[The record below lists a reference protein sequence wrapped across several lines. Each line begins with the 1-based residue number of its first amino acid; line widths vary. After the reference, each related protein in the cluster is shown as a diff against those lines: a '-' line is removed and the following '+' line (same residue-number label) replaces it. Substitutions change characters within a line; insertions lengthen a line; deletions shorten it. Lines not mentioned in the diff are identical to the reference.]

1 MATQFEGSKFDAR
14 PDRIDLRDRPYRPP
28 LVSLPAQF
36 PSWDWITQNLERYC
50 EALILDQGSEGACT
64 GFGLAAAINYLLW
77 RQADNKKEQAKL
89 TRVSTRMLYRMA
101 RVYDEWPGEDYEGSS
116 CRGAIKGWHRHGV
129 CTDELWPYRDAR
141 ESIRYLK
148 PKSGWQDDAA
158 TRPLGAYYRINKDS
172 IVDMQAAVHEVG
184 AIYVS
189 ANVHDGWDKL
199 VTGKDISYISEP
211 EDPDN
216 LGGHAFA
223 IVGYSEH
230 GFIVQNSWGPDW
242 GFNGFAL
249 LPYSDWVRHGTD
261 AWVAVMGAPMKST
274 GTHGVARTR
283 TSVSLADQTAGKASW
298 SWRSDTAG
306 KVVDGDPET
315 EPLTEGHAYQHTVV
329 LGNNGR
335 PINPYLDIEDE
346 AGAVREAAYQHALGW
361 IRGKASRKAAP
372 KLAIY
377 AHGGLND
384 EAASIERIRVMAPYF
399 IANDIYPLFLT
410 WRTGFLES
418 ISGILGDAVERFFL
432 WPGEGPSQGWV
443 SDLKHQV
450 SEARDRTIEVASE
463 KLLVK
468 PVWTQMKQNAAAAA
482 DPRMGQAGLHLVAS
496 QMEDLKKKLP
506 KLEIHLV
513 GHSAGSIL
521 LGHLLSIFKKQQL
534 DVSTVS
540 LYAPACTV
548 GFAVK
553 HYARAVPKVVAKSN
567 IFVDLL
573 SDERERGDSVGPY
586 GKSLLYLVSR
596 ALEDVHKEPLL
607 GMQRAWTEDQDEE
620 LWHKG
625 SADDLAKWRKFA
637 GTAITPTVHSQEH
650 VKVAAKD
657 EIPLAHGSFDN
668 DIAVVART
676 LGRIRGDALL
686 KPVSRLKGF

>member
-1 MATQFEGSKFDAR
+1 MATKFEGSKFDAR

-28 LVSLPAQF
+28 LVSLPPQF
-36 PSWDWITQNLERYC
+36 PSWGWITQNLERYS

-77 RQADNKKEQAKL
+77 KQADNKKEQAKL

-129 CTDELWPYRDAR
+129 CTDELWPYRDANDR
-141 ESIRYLK
+141 IRYLK
-148 PKSGWQDDAA
+148 PKSGWQDEAA

-172 IVDMQAAVHEVG
+172 IIDMQAAVHEVG

-189 ANVHDGWDKL
+189 AMVHDGWDNL
-199 VTGKDISYISEP
+199 VKGPAISYISKPDNP
-211 EDPDN
+211 ED

-223 IVGYSEH
+223 IVGYSEQ

-274 GTHGVARTR
+274 VDQGVTRTR
-283 TSVSLADQTAGKASW
+283 TSASLADQVTGKASW

-306 KVVDGDPET
+306 KVVDRDPDT
-315 EPLTEGHAYQHTVV
+315 EPLDEGHAYQHTVV

-432 WPGEGPSQGWV
+432 WPSEGPSQGWV

-482 DPRMGQAGLHLVAS
+482 DPRMGQAGLHLVAA

-521 LGHLLSIFKKQQL
+521 LGHLLSIFKKKQL
-534 DVSTVS
+534 EVSTLS

-596 ALEDVHKEPLL
+596 ALEEVHKTPLL
-607 GMQRAWTEDQDEE
+607 GIQDAWAEDPDADR
-620 LWHKG
+620 WHEG
-625 SADDLAKWRKFA
+625 SKSDLKKWRDFA
-637 GTAITPTVHSQEH
+637 GTAITPSVHSQEN
-650 VKVAAKD
+650 VKVAEHD

-686 KPVSRLKGF
+686 KPVLRLKGF